1 VSIAPHDAPITADEA
16 KSALKDI
23 EKTENRAAA
32 SQHARFAAP
41 HLIIWG
47 VLWAI
52 GYTVNDLAPGYSWIW
67 SLITIVGVASSFLV
81 DKREAAGRVKGF
93 NWRYLVSAAAIFVF
107 IFALFAV
114 MRPRDYN
121 QVGAFFPLVIGLYYT
136 FIGVWTKGGWRMLP
150 LGLALMAL
158 TIGGYYFLP
167 EHFLLWMA
175 AVGGGGLILG
185 GLWLRSV

>member
-1 VSIAPHDAPITADEA
+1 VSLTPAEAPITTAEA
-16 KSALKDI
+16 RSALKDI

-41 HLIIWG
+41 HLIVWG
-47 VLWAI
+47 VIWAI
-52 GYTVNDLAPGYSWIW
+52 GYVATDISTTLSWVW
-67 SLITIVGVASSFLV
+67 SLLTIAGIASSFLI

-93 NWRYLVSAAAIFVF
+93 NWRYAVSAVAIFVF
-107 IFALFAV
+107 IFALFAI
-114 MRPRDYN
+114 MRPREMN

-136 FIGVWTKGGWRMLP
+136 FIGVWTKGGWRMIP
-150 LGLALMAL
+150 LGLALIAL
-158 TIGGYYFLP
+158 TLGGYFFLP